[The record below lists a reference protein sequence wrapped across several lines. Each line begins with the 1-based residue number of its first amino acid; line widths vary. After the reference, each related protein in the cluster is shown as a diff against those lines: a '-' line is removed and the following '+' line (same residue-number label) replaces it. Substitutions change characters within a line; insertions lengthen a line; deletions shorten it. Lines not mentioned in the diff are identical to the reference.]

1 MLRRG
6 SGQDLEFLLNLFELS
21 KVLQLRNILITII
34 RVLRVNNHDGSNNC
48 LLKLMTSHARIR
60 FILIKVFFEKDTRFN
75 SDSLGSINVVTRAH
89 ADCHA
94 CIAALGDGL
103 LDAIAQGIFETID
116 ANQGKIFLQSLLILD
131 GLEVIVLFLE
141 IIELFQ
147 GHIFVSD

>member
-75 SDSLGSINVVTRAH
+75 SDSLGSINVVARAH

-103 LDAIAQGIFETID
+103 LDAFAQGILETID
-116 ANQGKIFLQSLLILD
+116 ANQG
-131 GLEVIVLFLE
+131 
-141 IIELFQ
+141 
-147 GHIFVSD
+147 

>member
-75 SDSLGSINVVTRAH
+75 SDSLGSINVVARAH

-103 LDAIAQGIFETID
+103 LDAFAQGILEAID
-116 ANQGKIFLQSLLILD
+116 ANQGQIFLQSFFILD